1 MAIPLSYNLRNLR
14 ERKTHTIMT
23 ALGLALT
30 VAVALSV
37 LALVD
42 GLRQT
47 FRASGDPLNILVL
60 RKGATTELASNFNR
74 SVYNDLKFKPG
85 IARTPSG
92 EPMASLELVTV
103 IGLESP
109 EHPEGTNVN
118 FRGLKPIGIR
128 MRKDLEIVA
137 GRWFRP
143 GFREAVV
150 GQSVA
155 ARYPEMGVGGK
166 LHLGH
171 GDWDVVGVM
180 RAGESS
186 INSEIFCDLD
196 QVAADENRPEVLSST
211 LLQAADAVSKAA
223 LIRDLSDDQRL
234 NVDAVGEVEYYDRQ
248 TRSSAPVEF
257 VGLFV
262 AALMSIG
269 SSFAAM
275 NTMYAA
281 VSHRAREIGT
291 LRVLGFSKGAILLS
305 FLLESLALAALGGII
320 GCLLVLPLN
329 NLTSA
334 IGSFT
339 TFSETT
345 FHFRVTP
352 QIMGIGML
360 FAGFMGTLG
369 GLFPASNAARKEILV
384 ALRSF

>member
-1 MAIPLSYNLRNLR
+1 MPIPLAYNLRNLR

-60 RKGATTELASNFNR
+60 RKGATTELASNFAR

-85 IARTPSG
+85 IARAPSG
-92 EPMASLELVTV
+92 EPMTSLELVTV

-109 EHPEGTNVN
+109 EHPDGTNVN
-118 FRGLKPIGIR
+118 FRGLKPLGIQ
-128 MRKDLEIVA
+128 MRRGLVIEL

-143 GFREAVV
+143 GFREVVV
-150 GQSVA
+150 GHSIA
-155 ARYPEMGVGGK
+155 TRYPEVGLGGK
-166 LHLGH
+166 LHLGR
-171 GDWDVVGVM
+171 GDWEVVGVM

-186 INSEIFCDLD
+186 INSEIYCDLD
-196 QVAADENRPEVLSST
+196 QVAADENRPEVLSSA
-211 LLQAADAVSKAA
+211 LLQATDPISKEA

-234 NVDAVGEVEYYDRQ
+234 NVDAMGETDYYDRQ
-248 TRSSAPVEF
+248 TRSSAPVQF

-281 VSHRAREIGT
+281 VSHRSREIGT
-291 LRVLGFSKGAILLS
+291 LRVLGFSKSEILLS
-305 FLLESLALAALGGII
+305 FLFESLVLAALGGII
-320 GCLLVLPLN
+320 GCLLILPLN
-329 NLTSA
+329 NLTSG

-345 FHFRVTP
+345 FQFRVTP
-352 QIMGIGML
+352 AIIGIGML
-360 FAGFMGTLG
+360 FACFMGVVG

-384 ALRSF
+384 ALRSV

>member
-1 MAIPLSYNLRNLR
+1 MPIPLAYNFRNLH

-30 VAVALSV
+30 VAVLLSV
-37 LALVD
+37 LALVA

-60 RKGATTELASNFNR
+60 RKGATTELASNFGR

-85 IARTPSG
+85 IARAPSG

-109 EHPEGTNVN
+109 EHPEGMNVN

-128 MRKDLEIVA
+128 MRRGLAIER

-143 GFREAVV
+143 GFREVVV
-150 GQSVA
+150 GHSVA
-155 ARYPEMGVGGK
+155 ARYPEAGLGGR
-166 LHLGH
+166 LHLGR
-171 GDWDVVGVM
+171 GDWEVVGVM

-186 INSEIFCDLD
+186 INSEVYCDLD
-196 QVAADENRPEVLSST
+196 QVAADENRPEVLSSA
-211 LLQAADAVSKAA
+211 LLQASDPIAKDA
-223 LIRDLSDDQRL
+223 LIRDLNDDQRL
-234 NVDAVGEVEYYDRQ
+234 NVDAVGETDYYERQ
-248 TRSSAPVEF
+248 TRSSAPVQF
-257 VGLFV
+257 VGIFV
-262 AALMSIG
+262 AALMAIG

-281 VSHRAREIGT
+281 VAHRSREIGT
-291 LRVLGFSKGAILLS
+291 LRVLGFSKSEILLS
-305 FLLESLALAALGGII
+305 FLFESLLLAALGGIF
-320 GCLLVLPLN
+320 GCLLILPLN
-329 NLTSA
+329 NLTSG

-345 FHFRVTP
+345 FQFRVTP
-352 QIMGIGML
+352 AIMGIGML
-360 FAGFMGTLG
+360 FAGFMGAVG

-384 ALRSF
+384 ALRSV

>member
-85 IARTPSG
+85 IARAPSG

-103 IGLESP
+103 IGLESS
-109 EHPEGTNVN
+109 EHPDGTNVN
-118 FRGLKPIGIR
+118 FRGLKPVGIG
-128 MRKDLEIVA
+128 MRKGLEIVQ

-155 ARYPEMGVGGK
+155 ARYPEIGVGGK
-166 LHLGH
+166 LRLGR

-180 RAGESS
+180 RAGQSS
-186 INSEIFCDLD
+186 MNSEIFCDLD
-196 QVAADENRPEVLSST
+196 QVAADESRAEVLSST
-211 LLQAADAVSKAA
+211 LLQATDAISKEA

-234 NVDAVGEVEYYDRQ
+234 NVDALGEVEYYDRQ

-262 AALMSIG
+262 AALMAIG

-291 LRVLGFSKGAILLS
+291 LRVLGFSKSAILLS

-345 FHFRVTP
+345 FRFRVTP

-360 FAGFMGTLG
+360 FAGFMGTAG

>member
-85 IARTPSG
+85 IARAPSG

-103 IGLESP
+103 IGLESS
-109 EHPEGTNVN
+109 EHPDGTNVN
-118 FRGLKPIGIR
+118 FRGLKPVGIG
-128 MRKDLEIVA
+128 MRKGLEIVQ

-155 ARYPEMGVGGK
+155 ARYPEIGVGGK
-166 LHLGH
+166 LRLGR

-180 RAGESS
+180 RAGQSS
-186 INSEIFCDLD
+186 MNSEIFCDLD
-196 QVAADENRPEVLSST
+196 QIAADESRAEVLSST
-211 LLQAADAVSKAA
+211 LLQATDAISKEA

-234 NVDAVGEVEYYDRQ
+234 NVDALGEVEYYDRQ

-262 AALMSIG
+262 AALMAIG

-291 LRVLGFSKGAILLS
+291 LRVLGFSKSAILCS
-305 FLLESLALAALGGII
+305 FLLESLALAAFGGVI

-345 FHFRVTP
+345 FRFRVTP

-360 FAGFMGTLG
+360 FAGFMGTAG

>member
-85 IARTPSG
+85 IARAPSG

-103 IGLESP
+103 IGLESS
-109 EHPEGTNVN
+109 EHPDGTNVN
-118 FRGLKPIGIR
+118 FRGLKPVGIG
-128 MRKDLEIVA
+128 MRKGLEIVQ

-155 ARYPEMGVGGK
+155 ARYPEIGVGGK
-166 LHLGH
+166 LRLGR

-180 RAGESS
+180 RAGQSS
-186 INSEIFCDLD
+186 MNSEIFCDLD
-196 QVAADENRPEVLSST
+196 QVAADESRAEVLSST
-211 LLQAADAVSKAA
+211 LLQATDAISKEA

-234 NVDAVGEVEYYDRQ
+234 NVDALGEVEYYDRQ

-262 AALMSIG
+262 AALMAIG

-291 LRVLGFSKGAILLS
+291 LRVLGFSKSAILCS
-305 FLLESLALAALGGII
+305 FLLESLALAAFGGVI

-345 FHFRVTP
+345 FRFRVTP

-360 FAGFMGTLG
+360 FAGFMGTAG

>member
-1 MAIPLSYNLRNLR
+1 MPIPLAYNIRNLR
-14 ERKTHTIMT
+14 ERKTQTVMT

-30 VAVALSV
+30 VAVALSI

-60 RKGATTELASNFNR
+60 RKGATTELASNFSR
-74 SVYNDLKFKPG
+74 SAYNDLKFKPG
-85 IARTPSG
+85 IACAPSG
-92 EPMASLELVTV
+92 EPLASLELVTV

-109 EHPEGTNVN
+109 ERPEGMNVN

-128 MRKDLEIVA
+128 MRRGLDIER
-137 GRWFRP
+137 GRWFRS
-143 GFREAVV
+143 GFREVVV
-150 GQSVA
+150 GHSVA
-155 ARYPEMGVGGK
+155 ARYPEVGLGGK
-166 LHLGH
+166 LHLGR
-171 GDWDVVGVM
+171 GDWEVVGIM

-186 INSEIFCDLD
+186 INSEIYCDLD
-196 QVAADENRPEVLSST
+196 QVAADENRPEVLSSA
-211 LLQAADAVSKAA
+211 LLQARDPVSKEA

-234 NVDAVGEVEYYDRQ
+234 SVDAMGETEYYERQ
-248 TRSSAPVEF
+248 TRSSAPVQF

-281 VSHRAREIGT
+281 VSHRSREIGT
-291 LRVLGFSKGAILLS
+291 LRVLGFSKGEILLS
-305 FLLESLALAALGGII
+305 FLLESLSVAALGGIL

-329 NLTSA
+329 NLTSG

-345 FHFRVTP
+345 FQFRVTP
-352 QIMGIGML
+352 AIMGIGMI
-360 FAGFMGTLG
+360 FAGFMGVVG

-384 ALRSF
+384 ALRSL